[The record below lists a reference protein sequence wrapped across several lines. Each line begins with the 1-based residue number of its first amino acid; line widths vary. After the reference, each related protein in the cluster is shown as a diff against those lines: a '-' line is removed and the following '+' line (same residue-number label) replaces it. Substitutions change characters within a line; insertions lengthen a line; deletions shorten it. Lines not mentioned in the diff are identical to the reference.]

1 MFLKSLVTLL
11 GAAVAVQSLP
21 AGESANELEKI
32 ASNAGFQRF
41 KYVTEHV
48 RDGDRLSRSS
58 APNYVWKDSDQNLT
72 ADSIKFLQQQ
82 EITHVISL
90 NHEANNENITT
101 ALQNV
106 GIAYTPLPI
115 VDFGTPTL
123 EDFQKGYEGFKN
135 HRPGTL
141 VWCGFGHGRTGT
153 MISALQIYIEHEKPS
168 PQLLTRQDYDNNH
181 VEEDAQRAILDKLQ
195 KVLQQQREEAAKAK
209 PKPQPGSAEY
219 NTQLLKEKCDASGNS
234 PACMKAGNRCAARF
248 AASEKIENFLNCV
261 EKVQVCL
268 DYYRQDE
275 CEEFAAQCQAELGT
289 LSSNFYSMAECTCK
303 KQGKAEGEALKFCV
317 SEKAK
322 L

>member
-1 MFLKSLVTLL
+1 MRTISLPGTDINKTSNMFLKSLVTLL

-41 KYVTEHV
+41 EYVTEHV
-48 RDGDRLSRSS
+48 RDGDGLSRSS

-72 ADSIKFLQQQ
+72 ADSIKFLQ
-82 EITHVISL
+82 
-90 NHEANNENITT
+90 AGNN
-101 ALQNV
+101 NV

-123 EDFQKGYEGFKN
+123 EDFQKGYEGFKK

-181 VEEDAQRAILDKLQ
+181 VEEDA
-195 KVLQQQREEAAKAK
+195 EEAAKPK

-268 DYYRQDE
+268 DYYRQEE

-289 LSSNFYSMAECTCK
+289 LSSNFYSLAECTCK
-303 KQGKAEGEALKFCV
+303 KQGKVEGEALKFCV

>member
-41 KYVTEHV
+41 EYVTEHTQ
-48 RDGDRLSRSS
+48 S
-58 APNYVWKDSDQNLT
+58 NFFK
-72 ADSIKFLQQQ
+72 Q

-123 EDFQKGYEGFKN
+123 EDFQKGYEGFKK

-181 VEEDAQRAILDKLQ
+181 VEEDA
-195 KVLQQQREEAAKAK
+195 EEAAKPK

-268 DYYRQDE
+268 DYYRQEE

-289 LSSNFYSMAECTCK
+289 LSSNFYSLAECTCK
-303 KQGKAEGEALKFCV
+303 KQGKVEGEALKFCV

>member
-72 ADSIKFLQQQ
+72 ADSIKFLEQQ
-82 EITHVISL
+82 EITHNAS
-90 NHEANNENITT
+90 
-101 ALQNV
+101 
-106 GIAYTPLPI
+106 IAYTPLPI

-135 HRPGTL
+135 HRSGTL

-195 KVLQQQREEAAKAK
+195 KVLQQQREEAAKPK

-234 PACMKAGNRCAARF
+234 PVCMKAGHRCAARF

-268 DYYRQDE
+268 DYYQQKE

-289 LSSNFYSMAECTCK
+289 LRSNFYSMAECTCK
-303 KQGKAEGEALKFCV
+303 KQGKAEGEALKFCIG
-317 SEKAK
+317 AIWGQ
-322 L
+322 LM